1 MADNIDEMMNA
12 ASQAEL
18 HKIDSYVSPPV
29 SDDRQPLLIRS
40 LSRNL
45 AEVSTQEE
53 SENNIQVTSV
63 RVLNTFFGVF
73 VPVALSQ
80 FSTTVFLR
88 LGMLICCF
96 ISPFHH
102 YIHQE

>member
-18 HKIDSYVSPPV
+18 HKIDGYVSHPV

-88 LGMLICCF
+88 LVMLICCF

-102 YIHQE
+102 YIH